1 MKFRMM
7 LSALLLAAGIVC
19 VSGCKGGKK
28 TAAKAGEPTTPTEV
42 AGAFFTAVVEGREAD
57 AAKLC
62 TGKNVEKDVKEAV
75 SAIADLQKKAKDDP
89 KGKAA
94 IEFNALK
101 NAKFADEEIKGG
113 KATVNMV
120 LTIEIDGEKHVNKV
134 SIILKQVEGKW
145 KLDADAMD
153 AKKK

>member
-7 LSALLLAAGIVC
+7 LSALLLAAGLVC

-28 TAAKAGEPTTPTEV
+28 VAAKAGEPTTPTEV
-42 AGAFFTAVVEGREAD
+42 AGAFFKAVVEGREAD
-57 AAKLC
+57 AVKLC

-75 SAIADLQKKAKDDP
+75 SDLQKKAQADP
-89 KGKAA
+89 KSKAA

-120 LTIEIDGEKHVNKV
+120 VTIEIDGEKNVNKV
-134 SIILKQVEGKW
+134 SFILKQVEGKW

-153 AKKK
+153 AKKPQR